1 MCKRLSGLRDSK
13 DSIIASLLYNIK
25 NLLFYFLK
33 INVLLFFSIFIKLN
47 LNSSNHFIRHLIDIK
62 LNLFSLITIN

>member
-1 MCKRLSGLRDSK
+1 MCKGLNRLRDSK
-13 DSIIASLLYNIK
+13 DFIITFLLYNIE

-33 INVLLFFSIFIKLN
+33 INILLFFSVFIKLN

>member
-1 MCKRLSGLRDSK
+1 MCKRLDRSRDSK
-13 DSIIASLLYNIK
+13 DFIIASLLYNIK

-33 INVLLFFSIFIKLN
+33 INVLLLFSIFIKLN
-47 LNSSNHFIRHLIDIK
+47 LNSLNYFIRYLIDIK